1 MSVHIAVGFALGIT
15 LTLIVKLFTSAKSN
29 LHLDVASRKIQRKRH
44 DGISL
49 LYHKEIAD
57 MLIEKRKR
65 EGRETYYRGKVVTPD
80 AHYVDMNKARALK
93 EIKSHVEQIKQ
104 EWYGSK

>member
-1 MSVHIAVGFALGIT
+1 
-15 LTLIVKLFTSAKSN
+15 
-29 LHLDVASRKIQRKRH
+29 
-44 DGISL
+44 
-49 LYHKEIAD
+49 

-65 EGRETYYRGKVVTPD
+65 EGRETNYRGKVVVPD

-104 EWYGSK
+104 EWYGNK